1 MEIIRSFED
10 MVIHLAQR
18 RERKRVAVVWAEDAY
33 SQVSLERALDVGFV
47 DVVFVGCRRHIEQ
60 NPRLM
65 HFASHINFVDA
76 ADRDEAARRAV
87 ALVRAGEADILMKGM
102 INTDNLLH
110 VVLNKETGILPRGRV
125 LTHVTA
131 ARLPELER
139 LIFFT
144 DSAVIPYPTQQQRIE
159 QVRYITNVCHSFGI
173 REPKV
178 SLIHCT
184 EKVNAKYFPFTEGYR
199 DIVRM
204 SQEGDFGPCIIDGP
218 LDLKTS
224 VSPESLRIK
233 GIDSPI
239 GGMADA
245 LVFPDI
251 EAANVFYKSI
261 TLFLGVETAGM
272 LQGAMAPVVLPSR
285 SDSKLCKFYSLAL
298 AALTGRKE
306 SGLSPI

>member
-18 RERKRVAVVWAEDAY
+18 GVRKRVAIVWAADNY
-33 SQVSLERALDVGFV
+33 SQESVARALEVGFV
-47 DVVFVGCRRHIEQ
+47 EAIFVGCQKEVEANPKLMRYVDHI
-60 NPRLM
+60 
-65 HFASHINFVDA
+65 SFVEA
-76 ADRDEAARRAV
+76 ADRDDAAHRSV
-87 ALVRAGEADILMKGM
+87 AMVREGKADILMKGL

-110 VVLNKETGILPRGRV
+110 VVLNKETGILPRGKV
-125 LTHVTA
+125 LTHITA
-131 ARLPELER
+131 ARLPEYEKL
-139 LIFFT
+139 LFFT
-144 DSAVIPYPTQQQRIE
+144 DSAVIPYPTQEQRIQ
-159 QVRYITNVCHSFGI
+159 QVRYITSLCHSFGI
-173 REPKV
+173 DEPKI

-184 EKVNAKYFPFTEGYR
+184 EKVNEKYFPFTLGYKE
-199 DIVRM
+199 IIKM
-204 SQEGDFGPCIIDGP
+204 SEAGEFGPCIIDGP

-239 GGMADA
+239 GGEADA

-261 TLFLGVETAGM
+261 TLFLGVETAGT
-272 LQGAMAPVVLPSR
+272 LQGTLAPVVLPSR

-298 AALTGRKE
+298 AAI
-306 SGLSPI
+306 SCNS